1 MAYPIDRKLVV
12 AVSSN
17 ALFNLEKEDE
27 IFHNEGLQAYRS
39 YQIGNKQ
46 KPIDK
51 GLAFPFIKRFLNIN
65 KVYSE
70 QKPVEVVLLSKN
82 SPETGIRV
90 FNAIKAHG
98 LDITRAAFTSGNSPY
113 KYIPAYNI
121 SLFLSTNETDVINAI
136 EADYPAGRILK
147 TTILDDED
155 LELRVAFDF
164 DGVIA
169 DDEAEKIYQNS
180 GGQLDLYYQY
190 ETDHKQEALNPGPL
204 GDFFKKLSFF
214 QKLESKKAEQD
225 SDYKK
230 ILKTS
235 IITAR
240 NAPAHERAINTLK
253 EWDVSVDEMFLLG
266 GIEKKRILSV
276 LKPHLFFDDQIT
288 HLDPKLENIPLVHIP
303 FGITNK
309 KEKGLLTKLKN

>member
-17 ALFNLEKEDE
+17 ALFDLEKEDE
-27 IFHNEGLQAYRS
+27 IFKNEGLNAYRTH
-39 YQIGNKQ
+39 QIDNKQ
-46 KPIDK
+46 TPLKK
-51 GLAFPFIKRFLNIN
+51 GFAFPFIKRFLNIN
-65 KVYSE
+65 KVYPE

-90 FNAIKAHG
+90 FNAIKSYN
-98 LDITRAAFTSGNSPY
+98 LDISRAAFTSGKSPY
-113 KYIPAYNI
+113 NYIPAYNI
-121 SLFLSTNETDVINAI
+121 SLFLSTNEDDVIKAI
-136 EADYPAGRILK
+136 ESNYPAGRILK
-147 TTILDDED
+147 TTVQDDED

-169 DDEAEKIYQNS
+169 DDEAEKVYQDS
-180 GGQLDLYYQY
+180 GGQLEIYYSY
-190 ETDHKQEALNPGPL
+190 ETEHKQIALNPGPL
-204 GDFFKKLSFF
+204 GNFFKKLSYF
-214 QKLESKKAEQD
+214 QKMESRKEEKD
-225 SDYKK
+225 PNYKK
-230 ILKTS
+230 ILKTA

-253 EWDVSVDEMFLLG
+253 EWDVEVDEMFLLG

-303 FGITNK
+303 FGIANIS
-309 KEKGLLTKLKN
+309 KL